1 MKVLKAA
8 ICLVLTALILIS
20 PCFPAAPARAA
31 EPVPSARAAALAG
44 ADAPAAPAKKY
55 AYVDLGC
62 NAYLCGEP
70 NESTALFLIPQTYCV
85 EILGEQ
91 KEWYRVRYAED
102 NGIYR
107 AVEGFCLKAD
117 LIECDSPLENLYL
130 HMQIKVIYKTDQP
143 NGLLPGLGE
152 IELTAAYYGAYR
164 IGKTD
169 CSYVLCNDKFAYIPE
184 AITDYPM
191 NTLPERPTI
200 APVKKGGTSAALI
213 AAIVVTVAA
222 AAAITVL
229 YFTGKR
235 PPKPTPPA

>member
-20 PCFPAAPARAA
+20 PCFSAATAP
-31 EPVPSARAAALAG
+31 ALAG
-44 ADAPAAPAKKY
+44 ADAPSASAKKY

-70 NESTALFLIPQTYCV
+70 NESAALFLIPQTYCV

-117 LIECDSPLENLYL
+117 LIECDAPLENLYL
-130 HMQIKVIYKTDQP
+130 HMPVKVIYKTEKP
-143 NGLLPGLGE
+143 PASLPELGD

-184 AITDYPM
+184 AVTDYPL

-200 APVKKGGTSAALI
+200 APAKKGGTSAALI

-235 PPKPTPPA
+235 PPKPTPPAQ

>member
-1 MKVLKAA
+1 M
-8 ICLVLTALILIS
+8 
-20 PCFPAAPARAA
+20 PCFNSFNINIPVLFRRHRAR
-31 EPVPSARAAALAG
+31 PCRRGRTLRTRQ
-44 ADAPAAPAKKY
+44 KY

-70 NESTALFLIPQTYCV
+70 NESAALFLIPQTYCV

-91 KEWYRVRYAED
+91 KEWFRVRYAED

-117 LIECDSPLENLYL
+117 LIECDAPLENLYL
-130 HMQIKVIYKTDQP
+130 HMPVKVIYKTEKP
-143 NGLLPGLGE
+143 PASLPELGD

-184 AITDYPM
+184 AVTDYPL

-200 APVKKGGTSAALI
+200 APQKRRNKRRAYRRDSGNRCRGSGNNRA
-213 AAIVVTVAA
+213 
-222 AAAITVL
+222 VL
-229 YFTGKR
+229 HR
-235 PPKPTPPA
+235 QTPAQANAPAQ